1 VLFKSAGL
9 QAMTL
14 GNKTI
19 RLIALSV
26 ALLAALLFAVRYG
39 PQFALYLR
47 IRSAMPAADS
57 TGHLSAT
64 PRVLLKLDKDSAK
77 GTSLSYFGCR
87 FEVPWQDVELERNE
101 GRWAEVQFK
110 TGQTIRV
117 LNANQ
122 FYVDGFIDAQFVA
135 PNVWKMALIEGFPKS
150 RYAQLTALLSATPAQ
165 LSPFQSRP
173 KFARTL
179 VLLKQKGI
187 YFEHDPFKPEIFSF
201 ERPNLRGFEIVG
213 ISPVNNPT
221 NIEEATLSFFD
232 SQDKLFV
239 LRIRGSRSKTL
250 SQSEINRVIDTFVFL
265 DSPTPG

>member
-1 VLFKSAGL
+1 MA
-9 QAMTL
+9 L
-14 GNKTI
+14 GSKKI

-39 PQFALYLR
+39 PQFVLYFR

-57 TGHLSAT
+57 SSHLSAT
-64 PRVLLKLDKDSAK
+64 PRALLKSDKDSAN

-117 LNANQ
+117 LNGSE
-122 FYVDGFIDAQFVA
+122 FYVDGFIDGQFVDS
-135 PNVWKMALIEGFPKS
+135 NVWKMALVEGFPKS
-150 RYAQLTALLSATPAQ
+150 RYEQLKALLSVTPAQ
-165 LSPFQSRP
+165 LSPFRSRP

-187 YFEHDPFKPEIFSF
+187 YFEHDPFKPEILSF
-201 ERPNLRGFEIVG
+201 EKPNLRGFEVVG
-213 ISPVNNPT
+213 ISPVNNSA

-232 SQDKLFV
+232 SKDRLFV
-239 LRIRGSRSKTL
+239 LRIRRTLSKTL
-250 SQSEINRVIDTFVFL
+250 SQSEINRVIDTFTFL

>member
-150 RYAQLTALLSATPAQ
+150 RYAQLTALLSAAPAQ
-165 LSPFQSRP
+165 LSTVSIKTEVCTDF
-173 KFARTL
+173 
-179 VLLKQKGI
+179 
-187 YFEHDPFKPEIFSF
+187 
-201 ERPNLRGFEIVG
+201 
-213 ISPVNNPT
+213 SPV
-221 NIEEATLSFFD
+221 EAKRD
-232 SQDKLFV
+232 LFRARPV
-239 LRIRGSRSKTL
+239 QAGDIL
-250 SQSEINRVIDTFVFL
+250 V
-265 DSPTPG
+265 

>member
-1 VLFKSAGL
+1 VLFKNAGL

-14 GNKTI
+14 GSKTI

-26 ALLAALLFAVRYG
+26 ALLATLLFAVRYG
-39 PQFALYLR
+39 SQFALYLR
-47 IRSAMPAADS
+47 IRSAMPATDS

-64 PRVLLKLDKDSAK
+64 PRVLLKLDKDYAK

-117 LNANQ
+117 LNSNQ
-122 FYVDGFIDAQFVA
+122 FYVDGFIDAQFVD

-150 RYAQLTALLSATPAQ
+150 RYAQLTALLSATPTQ

-201 ERPNLRGFEIVG
+201 ESPSLRGFEIIG
-213 ISPVNNPT
+213 ISPGNNPT
-221 NIEEATLSFFD
+221 NIEEATLSFFN

-250 SQSEINRVIDTFVFL
+250 TQSEINRVIDTFVFL

>member
-1 VLFKSAGL
+1 MA
-9 QAMTL
+9 L
-14 GNKTI
+14 GSKRI

-26 ALLAALLFAVRYG
+26 ALLAALLFAVSYG
-39 PQFALYLR
+39 PQFVLYFR

-57 TGHLSAT
+57 SSHLSAT
-64 PRVLLKLDKDSAK
+64 PRALLKLDKDSAN

-87 FEVPWQDVELERNE
+87 FEVPWHDVELERNE

-117 LNANQ
+117 LNGSE
-122 FYVDGFIDAQFVA
+122 FYVDGFIDGQFVA
-135 PNVWKMALIEGFPKS
+135 SNVWKMALVEGFPKS
-150 RYAQLTALLSATPAQ
+150 RYEQLKALFSVTPAQ

-173 KFARTL
+173 EFARTL

-187 YFEHDPFKPEIFSF
+187 YFEHDPFEPEILSF
-201 ERPNLRGFEIVG
+201 EKPNLRGFEVVG
-213 ISPVNNPT
+213 ISSVNNSP

-232 SQDKLFV
+232 SKDRLLV
-239 LRIRGSRSKTL
+239 LRIRRTLSKTL
-250 SQSEINRVIDTFVFL
+250 SQSEINRVIDTFTFL

>member
-1 VLFKSAGL
+1 MAFGSK
-9 QAMTL
+9 
-14 GNKTI
+14 KI

-26 ALLAALLFAVRYG
+26 SLLAALLFAVRYG
-39 PQFALYLR
+39 PQFVSYFR
-47 IRSAMPAADS
+47 IRSAMPAADFS
-57 TGHLSAT
+57 GHLSAT
-64 PRVLLKLDKDSAK
+64 PRALLKLDKDSAN

-87 FEVPWQDVELERNE
+87 FDVPWQDVELERNE

-117 LNANQ
+117 LNSSE
-122 FYVDGFIDAQFVA
+122 FYVDGFIDGQFVDS
-135 PNVWKMALIEGFPKS
+135 NVWKMALIEGFPKS
-150 RYAQLTALLSATPAQ
+150 RYEQLKALLSATPAQ

-201 ERPNLRGFEIVG
+201 ERPNLRGFEVVG
-213 ISPVNNPT
+213 LSPVNNPQ

-232 SQDKLFV
+232 SKDRLFV
-239 LRIRGSRSKTL
+239 LRIRGTLSKTL
-250 SQSEINRVIDTFVFL
+250 SQLEINRVIDTFAFL
-265 DSPTPG
+265 DSPSG